1 MTRFRDEKRVE
12 EEEEEASC
20 VNIIIQAC
28 VACAPLSTDC
38 SAVILFVYTI
48 LHVGLYIGHITA
60 QINLC
65 FYDGCV
71 ALPIN
76 PFLHQQQSRG
86 WSMTTDRS
94 LYYKRRITLTTI
106 DIKFQIEEIRVIID
120 KLKLRLL
127 PYFVDFVYL
136 FIAICAFT
144 SASVGYAAF

>member
-1 MTRFRDEKRVE
+1 
-12 EEEEEASC
+12 
-20 VNIIIQAC
+20 
-28 VACAPLSTDC
+28 
-38 SAVILFVYTI
+38 
-48 LHVGLYIGHITA
+48 
-60 QINLC
+60 
-65 FYDGCV
+65 
-71 ALPIN
+71 
-76 PFLHQQQSRG
+76 
-86 WSMTTDRS
+86 MTTDRS